1 MCILLLCVRQKKITD
16 IPLRS
21 ATHCWLLFAL
31 DSDLLRTANHILKM
45 AGRVFTSW
53 WAKMSPYYTG
63 AYQEMWVGLGVMTYL
78 YYKVS
83 YGGKKA
89 VKGKPAH

>member
-1 MCILLLCVRQKKITD
+1 
-16 IPLRS
+16 
-21 ATHCWLLFAL
+21 
-31 DSDLLRTANHILKM
+31 M

-53 WAKMSPYYTG
+53 WAKMSPYYAG

>member
-1 MCILLLCVRQKKITD
+1 
-16 IPLRS
+16 
-21 ATHCWLLFAL
+21 
-31 DSDLLRTANHILKM
+31 M
-45 AGRVFTSW
+45 AGRVFSSW

-83 YGGKKA
+83 YGGELSTAKLNKILTP
-89 VKGKPAH
+89 KLLKS

>member
-1 MCILLLCVRQKKITD
+1 
-16 IPLRS
+16 
-21 ATHCWLLFAL
+21 
-31 DSDLLRTANHILKM
+31 M

-89 VKGKPAH
+89 VKGSKCNMFSIRHFMLFKFIGIPTWQMCMLKQQYMSMFM